1 MKLGKEIPYVTEKM
15 RELSS
20 TYDLVKYVEDVRESG
35 NYKVLKNRVAS
46 DLIRAACGSTYLC
59 GLYDKYGCDDSHI
72 TTLAL
77 RCMKDV
83 EIVVE

>member
-20 TYDLVKYVEDVRESG
+20 THDLVKYVEDVRKSG
-35 NYKVLKNRVAS
+35 NYKVLKNRIAC

-59 GLYDKYGCDDSHI
+59 ELYDKYGCNDSHI
-72 TTLAL
+72 TALAL

-83 EIVVE
+83 GIIVE

>member
-20 TYDLVKYVEDVRESG
+20 TYFTRSYVEDVRESG

-83 EIVVE
+83 GIVVE